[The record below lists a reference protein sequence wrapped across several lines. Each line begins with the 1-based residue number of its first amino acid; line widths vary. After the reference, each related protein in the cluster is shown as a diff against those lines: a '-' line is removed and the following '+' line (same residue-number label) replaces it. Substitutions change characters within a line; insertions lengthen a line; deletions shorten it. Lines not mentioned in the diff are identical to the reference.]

1 MAILVTCPGCMS
13 RFSVDD
19 KFAGK
24 SGPCPKCKKTI
35 TIPTKAEEVVI
46 HAPEASGPK
55 DSTGKLVLKP
65 IKRREFRVSGRSMV
79 AWGLGTLAAMG
90 LALAMRWGVT
100 LPWPAWLAIAFALA
114 IPLVMAGYEFLR
126 DDELAGYTGRE
137 LWQRTLI
144 CAVAFA
150 ATWGMYGFLS
160 WYFENKS
167 LADSSVLQM
176 AIYVAAMVA
185 LGTAV
190 SVGAFEL
197 EMGQSML
204 HYLFYLVITFLLAW
218 IAGLPISEA
227 FPGKKPSS
235 APAPVAPIEHPA
247 ASGEGANGDGAAMAP
262 AAAGNGP

>member
-1 MAILVTCPGCMS
+1 
-13 RFSVDD
+13 
-19 KFAGK
+19 
-24 SGPCPKCKKTI
+24 
-35 TIPTKAEEVVI
+35 
-46 HAPEASGPK
+46 
-55 DSTGKLVLKP
+55 
-65 IKRREFRVSGRSMV
+65 
-79 AWGLGTLAAMG
+79 
-90 LALAMRWGVT
+90 
-100 LPWPAWLAIAFALA
+100 
-114 IPLVMAGYEFLR
+114 
-126 DDELAGYTGRE
+126 
-137 LWQRTLI
+137 
-144 CAVAFA
+144 
-150 ATWGMYGFLS
+150 
-160 WYFENKS
+160 
-167 LADSSVLQM
+167 
-176 AIYVAAMVA
+176 MVA